1 MVTHIHEDKN
11 LMLRHEAI
19 ELAEHWIVAL
29 SGLLLII
36 TGLFQLPFAARFNII
51 KIPGFAWSANYITSL
66 YIHYI
71 AAAVFT
77 FAASFHLI
85 HHALL
90 GEKGMLPKKGD
101 MKESIAVIKS
111 FFGKGEEPPMDK
123 YLPEQRIAY
132 VGMAVIMAVLIISGL
147 VKTYKNL
154 FAPDLAAWAILW
166 ATWLH
171 NISFLLFILAF
182 IAHIGAILLKPN
194 LPMARGIFTGYVR
207 LDYARHRHPIWYAR
221 VKNAIEPSRSGETVV
236 NCAERKQTEKS
247 RKHRKKN

>member
-1 MVTHIHEDKN
+1 MVKHIKEDKN

-19 ELAEHWIVAL
+19 ELAEHWIVAV
-29 SGLLLII
+29 SGLLLIL

-51 KIPGFAWSANYITSL
+51 KIPGVAWSSDYITSL
-66 YIHYI
+66 YLHYI

-85 HHALL
+85 NHALL
-90 GEKGMLPKKGD
+90 GEKGMLPQKGD
-101 MKESIAVIKS
+101 LKESIAVIKS

-132 VGMAVIMAVLIISGL
+132 VGMAAIMAILILSGL

-154 FAPDLAAWAILW
+154 FAPDLANWAILW

-171 NISFLLFILAF
+171 NISFVLFILAF
-182 IAHIGAILLKPN
+182 VAHIGAILLKPN

-207 LDYARHRHPIWYAR
+207 LDYARHRHPIWYER
-221 VKNAIEPSRSGETVV
+221 VRNSIQPSRNGTTVV
-236 NCAERKQTEKS
+236 NCAGNGKKKRK
-247 RKHRKKN
+247 RK

>member
-1 MVTHIHEDKN
+1 MSKQIHEDKN

-19 ELAEHWIVAL
+19 ELAEHWVIAA
-29 SGLLLII
+29 SGLLLIL

-66 YIHYI
+66 YVHYV

-85 HHALL
+85 HHGIL
-90 GEKGMLPKKGD
+90 GEKGMVPQKGD
-101 MKESIAVIKS
+101 VKESIAVIKN
-111 FFGKGEEPPMDK
+111 FIGKGEEPPLDK

-132 VGMAVIMAVLIISGL
+132 IGMAVIIAVLILSGL

-154 FAPDLAAWAILW
+154 FAPDLAYWAILT
-166 ATWLH
+166 ATWVH
-171 NISFLLFILAF
+171 NISFLLFISAF

-221 VKNAIEPSRSGETVV
+221 VRKSIEPSRNGTVV
-236 NCAERKQTEKS
+236 VDCSDKDKRGRISVN
-247 RKHRKKN
+247 

>member
-1 MVTHIHEDKN
+1 MVKNIHEDKN

-19 ELAEHWIVAL
+19 ELAEHWIVAA
-29 SGLLLII
+29 SGLLLIL
-36 TGLFQLPFAARFNII
+36 TGLFQLPVAARFNII

-66 YIHYI
+66 HIHYM

-77 FAASFHLI
+77 FAASFHLVN
-85 HHALL
+85 HALL

-101 MKESIAVIKS
+101 VKESIAVIKS

-132 VGMAVIMAVLIISGL
+132 VGMAAIMTILILSGI

-154 FAPDLAAWAILW
+154 FAPDLANWAILW

-171 NISFLLFILAF
+171 NVSFLLFILAF
-182 IAHIGAILLKPN
+182 LAHIGAILLKPN

-207 LDYARHRHPIWYAR
+207 LDYAMHRHPIWYAR
-221 VKNAIEPSRSGETVV
+221 VKNSIEPSRTRSTVV
-236 NCAERKQTEKS
+236 NCAENSKPDNVKKR
-247 RKHRKKN
+247 RKKH